1 MPSSKSNSRAA
12 EFAPDD
18 RQREAIEHVNGPV
31 LVVAGAGT
39 GKTSVLVNR
48 IARLV
53 QERHAKPE
61 EILALTYTK
70 NSAAEL
76 GDRVRSLVGSS
87 GVHTATFHDYCLG
100 LLKSAHKDF
109 GVLDEADL
117 WIYLRRRLRE
127 LHLEYFVRAANVGE
141 FLRDL
146 LTFLSRC
153 HDELVTPEKY
163 AQYVAK
169 LESGQVAIPR
179 VSKSSHEI
187 TDAEVLGRCHEIARV
202 FASTERWLL
211 EANLGTFSHMIT
223 RALTLLQT
231 DSAVLTNARAH
242 ARFIL
247 VDEFQDVNFAQVRVL
262 STLAGA
268 EGNIFAVGDPDQA
281 IYRFRGASSAA
292 FDLFYRQFPAAQR
305 VVLGVNRRSRTP
317 ILQCA
322 FALIEKNPPAF
333 AGKHSPAAAYQRE
346 PLSSAR
352 DQAALNQAALNQ
364 TTMDQTTLGQATL
377 GQAAGVGALSPAAPV
392 EAISFVRR
400 ESEAADVAETIKS
413 LRQRLRCRWRDF
425 GVLYRQHPH
434 RDELVRELVDAR
446 VPFIIENMDVSDTP
460 EVRDLFACL
469 SVVVTGGDDV
479 GLFRVAA
486 LPQFKVDPE
495 VLRATTRALARKSR
509 EGQDSGGGG
518 RKIVSLAS
526 VLADMDGGPEILAA
540 IASAREQIGR
550 TQAKGRRALEIVARG
565 FQLDADSPVLAAA
578 LKFAEAWQS
587 KKINTTTELT
597 EFLDYMALFREAGGV
612 IPLESSAS
620 EDAVRLMSAHLAKG
634 LEFPHVFILR
644 ATSSSFPLSYRET
657 LVEFPNDLR
666 DPDSAGEGEPKTL
679 HNEDERRLFY
689 VAMTRARDTLHIYGR
704 QGTGKKD
711 PTPPG
716 PIREL
721 LLENS
726 LRGALVPR
734 TAVGAPVDLFAEG
747 SLGYAEPSRLANW
760 LNLPAT
766 QGLQLQLSASAV
778 DTYERCPLRFK
789 FERDWRLASKP
800 AAAMQYGASM
810 HRVLRNYY
818 DALRA
823 GRAYG
828 ERQLI
833 DDFRGDLASAGI
845 QDQYQHELY
854 EKQGV
859 GQLKDF
865 FAVAQQ
871 SGPPEVL
878 HTEEGFEIKLGETR
892 LTGRIDRMDRAA
904 DGRVMVVD
912 YKTGKARDQEDA
924 DDSLQLSIYAMA
936 AREKWGY
943 EVGSLVFYNLE
954 ENVPV
959 ATVRSEAELRAAR
972 DRVAAA
978 AERIAAGDFKAKV
991 DFHCL
996 FCSFRTLCPAKEKQ
1010 FPNLGK
1016 PSSEN

>member
-1 MPSSKSNSRAA
+1 MPSVKSNSRPAP
-12 EFAPDD
+12 FTPDD
-18 RQREAIEHVNGPV
+18 RQREAIEHVHGPM

-53 QERHAKPE
+53 NEGHAKPE

-76 GDRVRSLVGSS
+76 GDRVRALIGATK
-87 GVHTATFHDYCLG
+87 VHTATIHDYG
-100 LLKSAHKDF
+100 FDLLNRAQRGF

-117 WIYLRRRLRE
+117 WIYLRRRLRD

-169 LESGQVAIPR
+169 LESGQATIPR
-179 VSKSSHEI
+179 VSKSSNEI
-187 TDAEVLGRCHEIARV
+187 TDAEVLGRCREIARV
-202 FASTERWLL
+202 FASTERWLQ
-211 EANLGTFSHMIT
+211 EENLGTFSHMIT
-223 RALTLLQT
+223 RALALLES
-231 DSAVLTNARAH
+231 DPAVLADAMSN

-247 VDEFQDVNFAQVRVL
+247 VDEFQDVNFAQVKLL
-262 STLAGA
+262 SVLAGTQ
-268 EGNIFAVGDPDQA
+268 GNVFAVGDPDQA

-305 VVLGVNRRSRTP
+305 VVLVTNRRSRTP
-317 ILQCA
+317 ILRCA

-333 AGKHSPAAAYQRE
+333 AGKHSPAAAYQRT
-346 PLSSAR
+346 PLLSAR
-352 DQAALNQAALNQ
+352 DQAA
-364 TTMDQTTLGQATL
+364 
-377 GQAAGVGALSPAAPV
+377 GVGTLSPATPV
-392 EAISFVRR
+392 EAISFARR
-400 ESEAADVAETIKS
+400 EAEAADVVETIKS
-413 LRQRLRCRWRDF
+413 LRQRQRCRWRDF

-434 RDELVRELVDAR
+434 RDELVRELTDAR
-446 VPFIIENMDVSDTP
+446 VPFVIENLDVSDTP

-469 SVVVTGGDDV
+469 SVVIAKGDDV
-479 GLFRVAA
+479 SLFRVAA
-486 LPQFKVDPE
+486 LPQFNVDPE
-495 VLRATTRALARKSR
+495 VLRVTTRALAKNSR
-509 EGQDSGGGG
+509 EGQ
-518 RKIVSLAS
+518 IVPLAS
-526 VLADMDGGPEILAA
+526 VLADMQGGPEILAV
-540 IASAREQIGR
+540 IAAAREQITRAQAQGR
-550 TQAKGRRALEIVARG
+550 QALEIVARK
-565 FQLDADSPVLAAA
+565 FQLDMASPILAAA
-578 LKFAEAWQS
+578 LKFVENWQT
-587 KKINTTTELT
+587 KKINKTTELA

-612 IPLESSAS
+612 IPLESSPNQ
-620 EDAVRLMSAHLAKG
+620 DGVRLMTAHLAKG

-644 ATSSSFPLSYRET
+644 ANSGSFPISYRET

-666 DPDSAGEGEPKTL
+666 DPDSAGEGEPKIL
-679 HNEDERRLFY
+679 HSQDERRLFY
-689 VAMTRARDTLHIYGR
+689 VAMTRARDTLHIYGK
-704 QGTGKKD
+704 QGSGKKD
-711 PTPPG
+711 PTPAG

-734 TAVGAPVDLFAEG
+734 TTIGSPVELFAEE
-747 SLGYAEPSRLANW
+747 SLGYPEPSRLANW
-760 LNLPAT
+760 LSLAAT
-766 QGLQLQLSASAV
+766 EGLQMRLSASAV

-789 FERDWRLASKP
+789 LERDWRLAPKP

-810 HRVLRNYY
+810 HRVLRTYY

-823 GRAYG
+823 GRPRS
-828 ERQLI
+828 EQELI
-833 DDFRGDLASAGI
+833 DDFRSDLASAGI
-845 QDQYQHELY
+845 QDLYQYELY

-859 GQLKDF
+859 AQLKDF
-865 FAVAQQ
+865 FAAAQQ
-871 SGPPEVL
+871 CTPPEVL
-878 HTEEGFEIKLGETR
+878 HTEEWFEIKLGETR
-892 LTGRIDRMDRAA
+892 LTGRIDRMDRAS
-904 DGRVMVVD
+904 DGSVIVVD

-924 DDSLQLSIYAMA
+924 DESLQLSIYAMA

-943 EVGSLVFYNLE
+943 DVSSLVFYNLE

-959 ATVRSEAELRAAR
+959 ATVRSDAELRVAR

-978 AERIAAGDFKAKV
+978 AEHIAAGDFKPNV
-991 DFHCL
+991 DFHCS
-996 FCSFRTLCPAKEKQ
+996 FCSFRTLCPAKERH

-1016 PSSEN
+1016 PGSGN

>member
-1 MPSSKSNSRAA
+1 MPLSKSNARPVP
-12 EFAPDD
+12 FLPDD
-18 RQREAIEHVNGPV
+18 RQREAIEHIHRPM

-53 QERHAKPE
+53 KEGYAKPE

-76 GDRVRSLVGSS
+76 GDRVRALVGSAD
-87 GVHTATFHDYCLG
+87 VHTATFHDYCLD
-100 LLKSAHKDF
+100 LLKSANKDF

-117 WIYLRRRLRE
+117 WIYLRRRLRD

-163 AQYVAK
+163 AQYVSK
-169 LESGQVAIPR
+169 LESGELKIPR
-179 VSKSSHEI
+179 VSKSSQEI
-187 TDAEVLGRCHEIARV
+187 TEEEVLGRCREIARV
-202 FASTERWLL
+202 FASTEGWLQD
-211 EANLGTFSHMIT
+211 ENLGTFSHMIT
-223 RALTLLQT
+223 RALSLLET
-231 DSAVLTNARAH
+231 DLSVLADARSH

-247 VDEFQDVNFAQVRVL
+247 VDEFQDVNFAQVKLL
-262 STLAGA
+262 STLAGVA
-268 EGNIFAVGDPDQA
+268 GNIFAVGDPDQA

-292 FDLFYRQFPAAQR
+292 FDLFYRQFPTAQR
-305 VVLGVNRRSRTP
+305 VVLGINRRSRTP
-317 ILQCA
+317 ILRCA

-333 AGKHSPAAAYQRE
+333 AGKHTPAAAYQRT
-346 PLSSAR
+346 PLLSAR
-352 DQAALNQAALNQ
+352 DQTAR
-364 TTMDQTTLGQATL
+364 DQTAQDQAS
-377 GQAAGVGALSPAAPV
+377 GVGTLAPAAPV
-392 EAISFVRR
+392 EAISFAGR
-400 ESEAADVAETIKS
+400 ESEAGDVAETIKS

-434 RDELVRELVDAR
+434 RDELVRELMDAR
-446 VPFIIENMDVSDTP
+446 IPFIIENMDVSDTP

-469 SVVVTGGDDV
+469 SVVVTEGDDV
-479 GLFRVAA
+479 SLFRVAA
-486 LPQFKVDPE
+486 LPQFNVDPE
-495 VLRATTRALARKSR
+495 SLRATTRALAKNSR
-509 EGQDSGGGG
+509 EG
-518 RKIVSLAS
+518 KIVPLGS

-540 IASAREQIGR
+540 VAAAREQIGR
-550 TQAKGRRALEIVARG
+550 TQAKGRRALEIVARN
-565 FQLDADSPVLAAA
+565 FQLDAASPILAAA

-587 KKINTTTELT
+587 KKINKTTELT

-612 IPLESSAS
+612 IPLESNTN
-620 EDAVRLMSAHLAKG
+620 EDAVRLMTAHLAKG

-644 ATSSSFPLSYRET
+644 ANSGSFPLSYRET

-666 DPDSAGEGEPKTL
+666 DPDSAGEGEPKML
-679 HNEDERRLFY
+679 HNQDERRLFY
-689 VAMTRARDTLHIYGR
+689 VAMTRARDTLHIYGK

-711 PTPPG
+711 PTPAG

-726 LRGALVPR
+726 LRGALIPR
-734 TAVGAPVDLFAEG
+734 AAIGSPVDLFAEE
-747 SLGYAEPSRLANW
+747 SLGYPEPSRLADW
-760 LNLPAT
+760 LGLPAT
-766 QGLQLQLSASAV
+766 EGLQLQLSASAV

-789 FERDWRLASKP
+789 LERDWRLASKP

-810 HRVLRNYY
+810 HRVLRTYY
-818 DALRA
+818 DSLRA
-823 GRAYG
+823 GRPLS
-828 ERQLI
+828 EQQLI
-833 DDFRGDLASAGI
+833 DGFRNDLAGTGI

-865 FAVAQQ
+865 FAAAQRAT
-871 SGPPEVL
+871 PPEVL
-878 HTEEGFEIKLGETR
+878 HTEEWFEIKLGETR
-892 LTGRIDRMDRAA
+892 LTGRIDRIDRAS
-904 DGRVMVVD
+904 DGGVVVVD

-936 AREKWGY
+936 AHEKWGY
-943 EVGSLVFYNLE
+943 DVRSLVFYNLE

-959 ATVRSEAELRAAR
+959 ATVRSEAELRIAR
-972 DRVAAA
+972 DRVAKA
-978 AERIAAGDFKAKV
+978 AEHIAAGDFKPKV
-991 DFHCL
+991 DFHCS
-996 FCSFRTLCPAKEKQ
+996 FCSFRTLCPAKEKH

-1016 PSSEN
+1016 PGSEN

>member
-1 MPSSKSNSRAA
+1 VASSKSNSRPA
-12 EFAPDD
+12 FTPDD
-18 RQREAIEHVNGPV
+18 RQREAIEHVHGPM

-53 QERHAKPE
+53 KEGHAKPG

-76 GDRVRSLVGSS
+76 GERVRSLVGSAE
-87 GVHTATFHDYCLG
+87 VHTATFHDYCLD
-100 LLKSAHKDF
+100 LLKRSHRDF

-163 AQYVAK
+163 AQYVAR
-169 LESGQVAIPR
+169 LESGELAIPR
-179 VSKSSHEI
+179 VSKSSQEI
-187 TDAEVLGRCHEIARV
+187 SDAEVLGRCREIARV
-202 FASTERWLL
+202 FASTESWLQ
-211 EANLGTFSHMIT
+211 EDKLGTFSHMIT
-223 RALTLLQT
+223 RALALLQT
-231 DSAVLTNARAH
+231 DSSVLAAALSN

-247 VDEFQDVNFAQVRVL
+247 VDEFQDVNFAQVKLL

-268 EGNIFAVGDPDQA
+268 QGNIFAVGDPDQA

-305 VVLGVNRRSRTP
+305 VVLGVNRRSRAP
-317 ILQCA
+317 ILSCA
-322 FALIEKNPPAF
+322 FALIGKNPPAF
-333 AGKHSPAAAYQRE
+333 AGKHSPAAAYERT
-346 PLSSAR
+346 PLLSER
-352 DQAALNQAALNQ
+352 DQAV
-364 TTMDQTTLGQATL
+364 
-377 GQAAGVGALSPAAPV
+377 GVGTLSPAAPV
-392 EAISFVRR
+392 EAISFARR
-400 ESEAADVAETIKS
+400 ESEAADVVETIKS
-413 LRQRLRCRWRDF
+413 LRKRLRCRWSDF

-434 RDELVRELVDAR
+434 RDDLVRELMDAR
-446 VPFIIENMDVSDTP
+446 VPFVIENMDVSDTP

-469 SVVVTGGDDV
+469 SVVVADGDDV
-479 GLFRVAA
+479 SLFRVAA
-486 LPQFKVDPE
+486 LPQFNVDPE
-495 VLRATTRALARKSR
+495 ILRATTRALAKKSR
-509 EGQDSGGGG
+509 EG
-518 RKIVSLAS
+518 KIVTLAS
-526 VLADMDGGPEILAA
+526 VLGDMDGGAGILATVA
-540 IASAREQIGR
+540 AAREQIAR
-550 TQAKGRRALEIVARG
+550 TQAKGRRALEIVARN
-565 FQLDADSPVLAAA
+565 FRLDMASPILKAA
-578 LKFAEAWQS
+578 LKFGENWQE
-587 KKINTTTELT
+587 KKINKTTELT
-597 EFLDYMALFREAGGV
+597 EFLDYMNLFREAGGV
-612 IPLESSAS
+612 IPLESSAD
-620 EDAVRLMSAHLAKG
+620 EDAVRLMTAHLAKG

-644 ATSSSFPLSYRET
+644 ANSGSFPLSYRET

-679 HNEDERRLFY
+679 HGQDERRLFY
-689 VAMTRARDTLHIYGR
+689 VAMTRARDTLHIYGK
-704 QGTGKKD
+704 QGSGKKD
-711 PTPPG
+711 PTPAG

-734 TAVGAPVDLFAEG
+734 TASGSPVELFAEEP
-747 SLGYAEPSRLANW
+747 LGYAEPSRLTNW
-760 LNLPAT
+760 LSLHAT

-789 FERDWRLASKP
+789 LERDWRIASKP

-810 HRVLRNYY
+810 HRVLRTYY

-823 GRAYG
+823 GRPYS
-828 ERQLI
+828 EQQLI
-833 DDFRGDLASAGI
+833 DDFRNDLASAGI
-845 QDQYQHELY
+845 QDQYQRELY

-859 GQLKDF
+859 AQLKDF
-865 FAVAQQ
+865 FAAAQNVT
-871 SGPPEVL
+871 PPEVL
-878 HTEEGFEIKLGETR
+878 HTEEWFEIKLGETR
-892 LTGRIDRMDRAA
+892 LTGRIDRMDRGS

-959 ATVRSEAELRAAR
+959 ATVRSEAELRVAR

-978 AERIAAGDFKAKV
+978 AEHIAAGDFKPKV
-991 DFHCL
+991 DFHCS
-996 FCSFRTLCPAKEKQ
+996 FCSFRTLCPAKEKH

>member
-1 MPSSKSNSRAA
+1 MPSPKSNSRP
-12 EFAPDD
+12 APFIADD
-18 RQREAIEHVNGPV
+18 RQREAIEHVHGPM

-39 GKTSVLVNR
+39 GKTSVLVSR

-53 QERHAKPE
+53 KEGQAKPE

-76 GDRVRSLVGSS
+76 GDRVRSLVGK
-87 GVHTATFHDYCLG
+87 GDVHTATFHDYCLD
-100 LLKSAHKDF
+100 LLKSAQKDF

-117 WIYLRRRLRE
+117 WIYLRRRLRD
-127 LHLEYFVRAANVGE
+127 LRLEYFVRAANVGE

-146 LTFLSRC
+146 LTFMSRC

-163 AQYVAK
+163 EQYVAK
-169 LESGQVAIPR
+169 LESGELTIPR

-187 TDAEVLGRCHEIARV
+187 TDAEVLGRCREIARV
-202 FASTERWLL
+202 FASTERWLKDD
-211 EANLGTFSHMIT
+211 NLGTFSHMIT
-223 RALTLLQT
+223 RALSLLET
-231 DSAVLTNARAH
+231 DPSVLADARSH

-247 VDEFQDVNFAQVRVL
+247 VDEFQDVNFAQVKLL
-262 STLAGA
+262 STLAGGSGA
-268 EGNIFAVGDPDQA
+268 GAPSNIFAVGDPDQA

-305 VVLGVNRRSRTP
+305 VVLGTNRRSRTP
-317 ILQCA
+317 ILRCA

-333 AGKHSPAAAYQRE
+333 AGKHTPAAAYQRT
-346 PLSSAR
+346 PLLSAR
-352 DQAALNQAALNQ
+352 DQAA
-364 TTMDQTTLGQATL
+364 
-377 GQAAGVGALSPAAPV
+377 GVGTLAPAAPV
-392 EAISFVRR
+392 EAISFARR
-400 ESEAADVAETIKS
+400 ESEAADVVETIKS
-413 LRQRLRCRWRDF
+413 LRQRSRCRWSDF
-425 GVLYRQHPH
+425 GVLYRHHPH
-434 RDELVRELVDAR
+434 RDDLVRELMDAR

-469 SVVVTGGDDV
+469 SVVVADGDDV
-479 GLFRVAA
+479 SLFRVAA
-486 LPQFKVDPE
+486 LQQFNVDPDI
-495 VLRATTRALARKSR
+495 LRATTRALARSFR
-509 EGQDSGGGG
+509 EG
-518 RKIVSLAS
+518 KIVSLAS
-526 VLADMDGGPEILAA
+526 VLADMAGGSDILAV
-540 IASAREQIGR
+540 IAEAREQIAR
-550 TQAKGRRALEIVARG
+550 MQAKGRLALEIVAHK
-565 FQLDADSPVLAAA
+565 FQLDVESPILSAA
-578 LKFAEAWQS
+578 LKFGEAWQS
-587 KKINTTTELT
+587 KKINKTTELT

-612 IPLESSAS
+612 IPLESSAN
-620 EDAVRLMSAHLAKG
+620 EDAVRLMTAHLAKG

-644 ATSSSFPLSYRET
+644 ANSGSFPISYRET

-679 HNEDERRLFY
+679 HSEDERRLFY
-689 VAMTRARDTLHIYGR
+689 VAMTRARDTLHIYGK

-726 LRGALVPR
+726 LRGVLVPR
-734 TAVGAPVDLFAEG
+734 AATGSPVELFAEE
-747 SLGYAEPSRLANW
+747 SLGYPEPSRLANW

-810 HRVLRNYY
+810 HRVLRNCY
-818 DALRA
+818 DSLRA
-823 GRAYG
+823 GRPLS
-828 ERQLI
+828 EQQLI
-833 DDFRGDLASAGI
+833 DEFRNDLASAGI

-865 FAVAQQ
+865 FAAAQR

-878 HTEEGFEIKLGETR
+878 HTEEWFEIKLGETR
-892 LTGRIDRMDRAA
+892 LTGRIDRMDRSS
-904 DGRVMVVD
+904 DGGVVVVD

-943 EVGSLVFYNLE
+943 DVSSLVFYNLE

-959 ATVRSEAELRAAR
+959 ATARSEAELRVAR

-978 AERIAAGDFKAKV
+978 AERIAAGEFKPKI
-991 DFHCL
+991 DFHCA
-996 FCSFRTLCPAKEKQ
+996 FCSFRTLCPAKEKD
-1010 FPNLGK
+1010 FPNLVK

>member
-1 MPSSKSNSRAA
+1 M
-12 EFAPDD
+12 
-18 RQREAIEHVNGPV
+18 

-39 GKTSVLVNR
+39 GKTSVLVSR

-53 QERHAKPE
+53 KEGQAKPE

-76 GDRVRSLVGSS
+76 GDRVRSLVGN
-87 GVHTATFHDYCLG
+87 GNIHTATFHDYCLE
-100 LLKSAHKDF
+100 LLKNAHRDF

-117 WIYLRRRLRE
+117 WIYLRRRLRD

-146 LTFLSRC
+146 LTFMSRC

-163 AQYVAK
+163 EQYVAK
-169 LESGQVAIPR
+169 LESGELTIPR
-179 VSKSSHEI
+179 VTKSSHEI
-187 TDAEVLGRCHEIARV
+187 SDAEVLGRCREIARV
-202 FASTERWLL
+202 FASTERWL
-211 EANLGTFSHMIT
+211 EQDNLGTFSHMIT
-223 RALTLLQT
+223 RALSLLET
-231 DSAVLTNARAH
+231 NPSVLADARSH
-242 ARFIL
+242 AKFIL
-247 VDEFQDVNFAQVRVL
+247 VDEFQDVNFAQVKLL
-262 STLAGA
+262 STLAGGSGVGTS
-268 EGNIFAVGDPDQA
+268 GNIFAVGDPDQA

-305 VVLGVNRRSRTP
+305 VVLGTNRRSRTP

-333 AGKHSPAAAYQRE
+333 AGKHTPAAAYERT
-346 PLSSAR
+346 PLLSAR
-352 DQAALNQAALNQ
+352 DQAV
-364 TTMDQTTLGQATL
+364 
-377 GQAAGVGALSPAAPV
+377 GVGTLAPAAPV
-392 EAISFVRR
+392 EAISFARR
-400 ESEAADVAETIKS
+400 ESEAADVVETIKG
-413 LRQRLRCRWRDF
+413 LRQRSRYRWSDF

-434 RDELVRELVDAR
+434 RDDLVRELMDAR

-469 SVVVTGGDDV
+469 SVVVAEGDDV
-479 GLFRVAA
+479 SLFRVAA
-486 LPQFKVDPE
+486 LPQFGVDPE
-495 VLRATTRALARKSR
+495 ILRATTRALARKSR
-509 EGQDSGGGG
+509 EG
-518 RKIVSLAS
+518 KIVSLAS
-526 VLADMDGGPEILAA
+526 VLADMDGGADILSVIAA
-540 IASAREQIGR
+540 AREQITR
-550 TQAKGRRALEIVARG
+550 TQAKGRRALEIVARN
-565 FQLDADSPVLAAA
+565 FQLDVESPILAAA
-578 LKFAEAWQS
+578 LRFGEAWQA
-587 KKINTTTELT
+587 KKINKTTELT

-612 IPLESSAS
+612 IPLESSAN
-620 EDAVRLMSAHLAKG
+620 EDAVRLMTAHLAKG

-644 ATSSSFPLSYRET
+644 ANSGSFPLSYRET

-666 DPDSAGEGEPKTL
+666 DPDSAGEGDPKTL
-679 HNEDERRLFY
+679 QNQDERRLFY
-689 VAMTRARDTLHIYGR
+689 VAMTRARDTLHIYGK

-726 LRGALVPR
+726 LRGVLVPR
-734 TAVGAPVDLFAEG
+734 TAVGSPVELFAEE
-747 SLGYAEPSRLANW
+747 SLGYPEPSRLANW
-760 LNLPAT
+760 LSLPAT

-818 DALRA
+818 DSLRA
-823 GRAYG
+823 GRPLS
-828 ERQLI
+828 EQQLI
-833 DDFRGDLASAGI
+833 DDFRNDLASAGI

-865 FAVAQQ
+865 FAAAQHAT
-871 SGPPEVL
+871 PPEVL
-878 HTEEGFEIKLGETR
+878 HTEEWFEIKLGETR
-892 LTGRIDRMDRAA
+892 LTGRIDRMDRAS
-904 DGRVMVVD
+904 DGGVVVVD

-936 AREKWGY
+936 AHEKWGY
-943 EVGSLVFYNLE
+943 DVSSLVFYNLE

-959 ATVRSEAELRAAR
+959 ATVRSEAELRVAR
-972 DRVAAA
+972 DRVVAA
-978 AERIAAGDFKAKV
+978 AERIAAGEFKPKI
-991 DFHCL
+991 DFHCS
-996 FCSFRTLCPAKEKQ
+996 FCSFRTLCPAKEKD

-1016 PSSEN
+1016 PSSKN

>member
-1 MPSSKSNSRAA
+1 MASSKSDSRHTRLSP
-12 EFAPDD
+12 APFVADD
-18 RQREAIEHVNGPV
+18 RQREAIEHVGGPM

-53 QERHAKPE
+53 KEGHVKPE

-70 NSAAEL
+70 NSATEL
-76 GDRVRSLVGSS
+76 GERVRSLVGSAN
-87 GVHTATFHDYCLG
+87 VHTATFHDYCLD
-100 LLKSAHKDF
+100 LLKRAQKDF

-127 LHLEYFVRAANVGE
+127 LHLEYFIRAANVGE

-163 AQYVAK
+163 LQYVAR
-169 LESGQVAIPR
+169 LESGELLIPR
-179 VSKSSHEI
+179 VSKSSDEI
-187 TDAEVLGRCHEIARV
+187 TDAEVLGRCREIARV
-202 FASTERWLL
+202 FASTERWLQ
-211 EANLGTFSHMIT
+211 EENLGTFSHMIT
-223 RALTLLQT
+223 RALSLLES
-231 DSAVLTNARAH
+231 DPEVLADARSG

-247 VDEFQDVNFAQVRVL
+247 VDEFQDVNFAQVKL
-262 STLAGA
+262 LATLAGTQ
-268 EGNIFAVGDPDQA
+268 GNIFAVGDPDQA

-305 VVLGVNRRSRTP
+305 VVLGINRRSRTP
-317 ILQCA
+317 ILSCA

-333 AGKHSPAAAYQRE
+333 AGKHSPAAAYQRTA
-346 PLSSAR
+346 LVSAR
-352 DQAALNQAALNQ
+352 DQAV
-364 TTMDQTTLGQATL
+364 
-377 GQAAGVGALSPAAPV
+377 GVGTLSPAAPV
-392 EAISFVRR
+392 EAISFARR
-400 ESEAADVAETIKS
+400 EAEAADVVETIKS
-413 LRQRLRCRWRDF
+413 LRKQLRCRWSDF

-434 RDELVRELVDAR
+434 RDDLVRELMDAR
-446 VPFIIENMDVSDTP
+446 VPFLIENMDVSDTP

-469 SVVVTGGDDV
+469 SVVVAEGDDV
-479 GLFRVAA
+479 SLFRVAA
-486 LPQFKVDPE
+486 LPQFNVDPE
-495 VLRATTRALARKSR
+495 ILRATTRALAKNSR
-509 EGQDSGGGG
+509 EG
-518 RKIVSLAS
+518 RIVSLSS
-526 VLADMDGGPEILAA
+526 VLTDMDGGADILAA
-540 IASAREQIGR
+540 IAAAREQITR
-550 TQAKGRRALEIVARG
+550 TRAKGRRALEIVARK
-565 FQLDADSPVLAAA
+565 FQLDVASPILKAA
-578 LKFAEAWQS
+578 LKFGENWQE
-587 KKINTTTELT
+587 KKINKTTELT
-597 EFLDYMALFREAGGV
+597 EFVDYMALFREAGGV
-612 IPLESSAS
+612 IPLESSAH
-620 EDAVRLMSAHLAKG
+620 EDAVRLMTAHLAKG

-644 ATSSSFPLSYRET
+644 ANSGSFPLSYRET

-666 DPDSAGEGEPKTL
+666 NPDSAGEGEAKTL
-679 HNEDERRLFY
+679 HGQDERRLFY
-689 VAMTRARDTLHIYGR
+689 VAMTRARDTLHIYGK
-704 QGTGKKD
+704 QGSGKKD
-711 PTPPG
+711 PTPAG

-734 TAVGAPVDLFAEG
+734 TASGSPVELFAEE
-747 SLGYAEPSRLANW
+747 SLGYAEPSRLTDW
-760 LNLPAT
+760 LTRPAT

-789 FERDWRLASKP
+789 LERDWRLASKP

-810 HRVLRNYY
+810 HRVLRTYY

-823 GRAYG
+823 GRPLS
-828 ERQLI
+828 ESQLI

-865 FAVAQQ
+865 FAAAQNAD
-871 SGPPEVL
+871 PPEVL
-878 HTEEGFEIKLGETR
+878 HTEEWFEIKLGETR
-892 LTGRIDRMDRAA
+892 LTGRIDRMDRGS
-904 DGRVMVVD
+904 DGRVIVVD

-943 EVGSLVFYNLE
+943 DVGSLVFYNLE

-959 ATVRSEAELRAAR
+959 ATVRSEAELRVAR

-978 AERIAAGDFKAKV
+978 AEHIAAGDFKPNV
-991 DFHCL
+991 DFHCS
-996 FCSFRTLCPAKEKQ
+996 FCSFRTLCPAKEKH

-1016 PSSEN
+1016 PGSEN

>member
-1 MPSSKSNSRAA
+1 MPSPKSNSRPAP
-12 EFAPDD
+12 FIPDD
-18 RQREAIEHVNGPV
+18 RQREAIEHVHGPM

-39 GKTSVLVNR
+39 GKTSVLVSR

-53 QERHAKPE
+53 KEGQAKPE

-76 GDRVRSLVGSS
+76 GDRVRSLVGK
-87 GVHTATFHDYCLG
+87 GDVHTATFHDYCLD
-100 LLKSAHKDF
+100 LLKSAQRDF

-117 WIYLRRRLRE
+117 WIYLRRRLRD
-127 LHLEYFVRAANVGE
+127 LRLEYFVRAANVGE

-146 LTFLSRC
+146 LTFMSRC

-163 AQYVAK
+163 EQYVAK
-169 LESGQVAIPR
+169 LESGELTIPR
-179 VSKSSHEI
+179 VTKSSHEI
-187 TDAEVLGRCHEIARV
+187 NDAEVLGRCHEIARV
-202 FASTERWLL
+202 FASTERWLQ
-211 EANLGTFSHMIT
+211 EDNLGTFSHMIT
-223 RALTLLQT
+223 RALSLLET
-231 DSAVLTNARAH
+231 DPSVLADARSH

-247 VDEFQDVNFAQVRVL
+247 VDEFQDVNFAQVKLL

-268 EGNIFAVGDPDQA
+268 PSNIFAVGDPDQA

-305 VVLGVNRRSRTP
+305 VVLGTNRRSRTP
-317 ILQCA
+317 ILRCA

-333 AGKHSPAAAYQRE
+333 AGKHTPAAAYQRT
-346 PLSSAR
+346 PLLSAR
-352 DQAALNQAALNQ
+352 DQAA
-364 TTMDQTTLGQATL
+364 
-377 GQAAGVGALSPAAPV
+377 GVGTLAPPAPV
-392 EAISFVRR
+392 EAISFARR
-400 ESEAADVAETIKS
+400 ESEAADVVETIKS
-413 LRQRLRCRWRDF
+413 LRQRSRCRWSDF

-434 RDELVRELVDAR
+434 RDDLVRELMDAR

-469 SVVVTGGDDV
+469 SVVVADGDDV

-486 LPQFKVDPE
+486 LPQFNVDPE
-495 VLRATTRALARKSR
+495 ILRATTRALARSSR
-509 EGQDSGGGG
+509 EG
-518 RKIVSLAS
+518 KIVSLAS
-526 VLADMDGGPEILAA
+526 VLADMDGGNDILTV
-540 IASAREQIGR
+540 IAEAREQIVR
-550 TQAKGRRALEIVARG
+550 MQAKGRLALEIVAHK
-565 FQLDADSPVLAAA
+565 FQLDVESPILSAA
-578 LKFAEAWQS
+578 LKFGEAWQS
-587 KKINTTTELT
+587 KKINKTTELT

-612 IPLESSAS
+612 IPLESSAN
-620 EDAVRLMSAHLAKG
+620 EDAVRLMTAHLAKG

-644 ATSSSFPLSYRET
+644 ANSGSFPLSYRET

-679 HNEDERRLFY
+679 HSEDERRLFY
-689 VAMTRARDTLHIYGR
+689 VAMTRARDTLHIYGK
-704 QGTGKKD
+704 QGSGKKD
-711 PTPPG
+711 PTPAG

-726 LRGALVPR
+726 LRGVLVPR
-734 TAVGAPVDLFAEG
+734 AAIGSPVELFAEE
-747 SLGYAEPSRLANW
+747 SLGYPEPSRLANW

-818 DALRA
+818 DSLRA
-823 GRAYG
+823 GRPLS
-828 ERQLI
+828 EQQLI
-833 DDFRGDLASAGI
+833 DDFRSDLASAGI

-865 FAVAQQ
+865 FAAAQRT
-871 SGPPEVL
+871 GPPEVL
-878 HTEEGFEIKLGETR
+878 HTEEWFEIKLGETR
-892 LTGRIDRMDRAA
+892 LTGRIDRMDRSS
-904 DGRVMVVD
+904 DGGVVVVD

-943 EVGSLVFYNLE
+943 DVSSLVFYNLE
-954 ENVPV
+954 ENIPV
-959 ATVRSEAELRAAR
+959 ATARNEAELQVAR
-972 DRVAAA
+972 DRVAVA
-978 AERIAAGDFKAKV
+978 AEQIAAGEFKPKI
-991 DFHCL
+991 DFHCS
-996 FCSFRTLCPAKEKQ
+996 FCSFRTLCPAKEKD